1 MGSINVNWHPVGE
14 KVTGLSGFL
23 SVLLLIS
30 KDETVPVWV
39 GDVIQ

>member
-1 MGSINVNWHPVGE
+1 MGSINVNWYPVGE
-14 KVTGLSGFL
+14 KVIGLGGFL

-30 KDETVPVWV
+30 KDETVLVWV